1 VKVFD
6 LNINNSDQ
14 LSHNDILILLN
25 TGRRPLWLHSANLK
39 GAILT
44 KADLIGAIMCRANLC
59 EADLFQADLSGADLS
74 DADLSNANLSEA
86 KLSGAN
92 LLNCDMSNVKL
103 LNAKYTVDTQWPK
116 EFEPDTYGAI
126 MRDTHPH

>member
-1 VKVFD
+1 M
-6 LNINNSDQ
+6 NINNSEQ

-39 GAILT
+39 GAILA
-44 KADLIGAIMCRANLC
+44 KADLIGANMCNANLC

-74 DADLSNANLSEA
+74 HADLSNANLSEA

-92 LLNCDMSNVKL
+92 LSNCDMNIVRF

-116 EFEPDTYGAI
+116 GFEPDTYGAV